1 MENDYTRFIAAMQ
14 QLVSDS
20 IASAVPADIVIGEVT
35 AVDPLVIE
43 LENRL
48 PIPAE
53 NILLT
58 KNTCEWSVDMTVDH
72 NTEDAAGGSG
82 DAAYEA
88 HHHGYEGRKTYL
100 VHNGLVIGDKV
111 ILLRESGGQR
121 FIAIDRVHNPNRGC
135 RD

>member
-20 IASAVPADIVIGEVT
+20 IASAVPSDIVIGEVT
-35 AVDPLVIE
+35 AVEPLVVE
-43 LENRL
+43 LENKL

-72 NTEDAAGGSG
+72 NTDCLLYTSDAA
-82 DAAYEA
+82 D
-88 HHHGYEGRKTYL
+88 
-100 VHNGLVIGDKV
+100 D
-111 ILLRESGGQR
+111 
-121 FIAIDRVHNPNRGC
+121 
-135 RD
+135 